1 MSTKIRKLD
10 STAPDFQKSLH
21 AVLAFEA
28 SEDEAIERAVAQIL
42 NDVKARGDDAVLEY
56 TNRFDRID
64 AKSVAELE
72 LPMAELEAALE
83 SLEPKQRA
91 SLEAA
96 AARVRGYHEKQKIEC
111 GSHSWQY
118 TEADGTVLGQ
128 KVTPLDRA
136 GIYVPGGKAAYP
148 SSVLMN
154 AIPARVAGVREIV
167 MVVPTPDGVKNPLVL
182 AAALLG
188 GVDRVFTIG
197 GAQAVGALA
206 YGTQSVPAVDKI
218 CGPGN
223 AYVASAKR
231 RVFGTVGIDMIAGP
245 SEILVLCDGTTDPRW
260 VAMDLFS
267 QAEHDE
273 LAQSILLCP
282 DDAFIARV
290 QEAID
295 ELLPTMPRHEVIR
308 TSLENRGALI
318 KVRDMAEACAIAND
332 IAPEHLEISALEP
345 HQWAQQIRHA
355 GAIFLG
361 RYTSESLGDY
371 CAGPNHVLPTS
382 RTARFSSPL
391 GVYDFFKRS
400 SLIEVSAEGAQ
411 TLGEIAAELAYG
423 EGLQAHARSAEFRMR
438 QNNNERG

>member
-1 MSTKIRKLD
+1 MTLNIRKLD
-10 STAPDFQKSLH
+10 STETGFATALR

-28 SEDEAIERAVAQIL
+28 GQDDEIEGSVVQIL
-42 NDVKARGDDAVLEY
+42 ADVKARGDAAVLEY
-56 TNRFDRID
+56 TKRFDRLD
-64 AKSVAELE
+64 AADVTALE
-72 LPMAELEAALE
+72 LPYAELQAALDN
-83 SLEPKQRA
+83 LEPKRRA
-91 SLEAA
+91 ALEAA
-96 AARVRGYHEKQKIEC
+96 AARVRAYHEKQRIEC
-111 GSHSWQY
+111 GSHSWHY
-118 TEADGTVLGQ
+118 TEADGTMLGQ
-128 KVTPLDRA
+128 KVTPLDRV
-136 GIYVPGGKAAYP
+136 GLYVPGGKAAYP

-167 MVVPTPDGVKNPLVL
+167 MVVPTPDGIKNELVL

-197 GAQAVGALA
+197 GAQAIGALA
-206 YGTQSVPAVDKI
+206 YGTATVPPVDKI

-223 AYVASAKR
+223 AYVAAAKR

-282 DDAFIARV
+282 DGAFIEQV
-290 QEAID
+290 EAAIA
-295 ELLPTMPRHEVIR
+295 ELIETMPRRAVIR
-308 TSLENRGALI
+308 ASLEGRGALI
-318 KVRDMAEACAIAND
+318 KVRDMTEACAIAND

-345 HQWAQQIRHA
+345 QHWAQQIRHA

-391 GVYDFFKRS
+391 GVYDFLKRS

-423 EGLQAHARSAEFRMR
+423 EGLPAHAKSAEYRMKPA
-438 QNNNERG
+438 G